1 MEDHT
6 FERKPEHD
14 RHLLD
19 GSKGHFT
26 DSPAH
31 DGEDAHYDRHTEGIE
46 QSSSRQKT
54 FFSEVWDWTKAIV
67 IALFL
72 AYVIRTFVFAPTI
85 VDGESMLDTLH
96 NHERLIVNKLIYHF
110 TTPKRGDIIVFH
122 ATENKDFIKRV
133 IAVGGDHVEVKND
146 TLYIN
151 GRVVP
156 EPYLDPMK
164 KTFEQELKLA
174 HSAPLPFTEDFIIN
188 EVPPGTVF
196 VLGDNR
202 RNSTDS
208 RMLGPIPLD
217 RVVGRAEFTF
227 WPLDRLRMLHP

>member
-1 MEDHT
+1 M
-6 FERKPEHD
+6 
-14 RHLLD
+14 
-19 GSKGHFT
+19 
-26 DSPAH
+26 
-31 DGEDAHYDRHTEGIE
+31 E
-46 QSSSRQKT
+46 QSFSRQKT

-67 IALFL
+67 IALIL

-133 IAVGGDHVEVKND
+133 IAVGGDHVEMKND

-151 GRVVP
+151 GQVVP
-156 EPYLDPMK
+156 EPYLDPIK
-164 KTFEQELKLA
+164 KTFEQELKLG
-174 HSAPLPFTEDFIIN
+174 HSAPLPFTDDFIIN

-227 WPLDRLRMLHP
+227 WPLDRMRMLHP

>member
-6 FERKPEHD
+6 LERKQVNEARYTDTSGESVEVIASNDEGVHA
-14 RHLLD
+14 
-19 GSKGHFT
+19 SK
-26 DSPAH
+26 
-31 DGEDAHYDRHTEGIE
+31 
-46 QSSSRQKT
+46 
-54 FFSEVWDWTKAIV
+54 EVETPPRRRTMLQEAWDWTKAIV

-72 AYVIRTFVFAPTI
+72 AYLIRTFVFAPTI

-96 NHERLIVNKLIYHF
+96 NHERLIVNKMIYYF
-110 TTPKRGDIIVFH
+110 TTPKHGDIIVFH

-133 IAVGGDHVEVKND
+133 IAVGGDHVEMKND

-151 GRVVP
+151 GEVVP
-156 EPYLDPMK
+156 EPYLDSMK
-164 KTFEQELKLA
+164 KQFEQELALA
-174 HSAPLPFTEDFIIN
+174 HSAPLPFTEDFTIDA
-188 EVPPGTVF
+188 VPPGTVF

-217 RVVGRAEFTF
+217 RVVGRAEVTF
-227 WPLDRLRMLHP
+227 WPLDRMRMLHP